1 MTAKGELTKG
11 KILDAAEAMILDQ
24 GFSATSLDR
33 VLEKTGLTKGAFFYH
48 FKNKNELLKALVDRH
63 SRHEEAVFDENF
75 ARAAKMSRDP
85 LQQVL
90 IATGLFVEQAEQMLQ
105 ANPDNPNPG
114 CLFASYAYELETVVP
129 EIHEIARGF
138 ALHWRQGLR
147 AKLDEVAAKYPPRIE
162 VDLDAVADNLLVA
175 FEGGLVMGRILDDPT
190 QIVEHLKNYRT
201 YLELL
206 FSPE

>member
-1 MTAKGELTKG
+1 MTARGDLTKA

-48 FKNKNELLKALVDRH
+48 FKNKNELLQALVERH
-63 SRHEEAVFDENF
+63 SLNEEETFDGNF
-75 ARAAKMSRDP
+75 ARAANMSRDP

-90 IATGLFVEQAEQMLQ
+90 IAIGFFIEQMEEMLKSS
-105 ANPDNPNPG
+105 PEDLNPG

-129 EIHEIARGF
+129 EIHDRAKRF
-138 ALHWRQGLR
+138 ALYWRKGLR
-147 AKLDEVAAKYPPRIE
+147 AKLDEIAERYPPRIDM
-162 VDLDAVADNLLVA
+162 DLDAVADNLLVA
-175 FEGGLVMGRILDDPT
+175 FEGGLVMGRILDDPR

-201 YLELL
+201 YIELL
-206 FSPE
+206 FSPQ